1 MDYVFISDYWFSVL
15 SIISTKG
22 DFIVFFGYSCQGS
35 TGLSTSKHEAVGLYG
50 CFLIF
55 TEYISNHYSPVFA
68 GTYFHFL
75 ILQICEF
82 IGRHYEACK
91 IGKIF
96 RKYLTAIAVNILI
109 TLIVCTYF
117 FKLTRKRKD

>member
-1 MDYVFISDYWFSVL
+1 M
-15 SIISTKG
+15 
-22 DFIVFFGYSCQGS
+22 
-35 TGLSTSKHEAVGLYG
+35 
-50 CFLIF
+50 F
-55 TEYISNHYSPVFA
+55 T

-117 FKLTRKRKD
+117 FQADTEEEGLSYYPMWQPGTINLIKDFNSISN